1 MTRRQP
7 GPPARTLTGGL
18 ASLTDIEYRMIVT
31 VNGEPRQI
39 ADGAKLTDLLR
50 ALRLSDQ
57 PCAVEVNKEVVPRR
71 AHADS
76 TLRQGDEIE
85 IVTLVGGG

>member
-1 MTRRQP
+1 MS
-7 GPPARTLTGGL
+7 
-18 ASLTDIEYRMIVT
+18 SLTDIQYRMIVT
-31 VNGEPRQI
+31 VNGEPREI
-39 ADGAKLTDLLR
+39 EDGAMLTDLLL

-76 TLRQGDEIE
+76 TLREGDKIE

>member
-1 MTRRQP
+1 
-7 GPPARTLTGGL
+7 
-18 ASLTDIEYRMIVT
+18 MIVT
-31 VNGEPRQI
+31 VNGEQREI
-39 ADGAKLTDLLR
+39 ADGARLTDLLL
-50 ALRLSDQ
+50 ALELSDK

-76 TLRQGDEIE
+76 TLRQGDTIE

>member
-1 MTRRQP
+1 M
-7 GPPARTLTGGL
+7 
-18 ASLTDIEYRMIVT
+18 
-31 VNGEPRQI
+31 
-39 ADGAKLTDLLR
+39 LTDLLR

-76 TLRQGDEIE
+76 TLHEGDKIE